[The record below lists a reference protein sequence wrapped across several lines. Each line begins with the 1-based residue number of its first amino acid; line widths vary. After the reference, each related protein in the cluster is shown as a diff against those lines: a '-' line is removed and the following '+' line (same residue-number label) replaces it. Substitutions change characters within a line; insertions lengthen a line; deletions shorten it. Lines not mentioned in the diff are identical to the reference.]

1 MQFIPITFG
10 NINLIFPDSVS
21 VTQDFQFPQP
31 VNSARAVL
39 RGFDLEYNDPDH
51 HLRRIKV
58 NLTTHFQSGDRGGT
72 VEVAF
77 SLVDNS
83 SEIISGQ
90 VELLVI
96 GL

>member
-1 MQFIPITFG
+1 MQFVPITFG
-10 NINLIFPDSVS
+10 DINLTFPDTVS
-21 VTQDFQFPQP
+21 VTRDFQFPQP
-31 VNSARAVL
+31 ANGAHAVVQ
-39 RGFDLEYNDPDH
+39 GFDLEYNDPDH

-58 NLTTHFQSGDRGGT
+58 NLTTHFQPGDRGGS

-83 SEIISGQ
+83 FEMISGQ
-90 VELLVI
+90 VDLLVI

>member
-1 MQFIPITFG
+1 MQFAPITFG
-10 NINLIFPDSVS
+10 NINLVFPDNVS
-21 VTQDFQFPQP
+21 VTKDFQFPQP
-31 VNSARAVL
+31 ARTAHAVL
-39 RGFDLEYNDPDH
+39 QGFNLEYSDPDH

-58 NLTTHFQSGDRGGT
+58 KLTTHFQSGDRGGA

-83 SEIISGQ
+83 FEMISG
-90 VELLVI
+90 EINLLVI